1 MANGLIQQLSNQ
13 FRGKKVLVVGLGL
26 QEGGVGLARFFS
38 ELGAK
43 VTVTDIKSKEE
54 LLESIIKLN
63 GLEINY
69 SLGGHKREDFLESD
83 VIFKGPSVPW
93 DHEYIV
99 KAEAKSIPI
108 EMEISFTVSHLKS
121 KIIGITGTRGK
132 TTIVEM
138 IHSLLQKTGKNVY
151 KAGNLSG
158 ISTINLL
165 KDATEDDL
173 VVLEL
178 SSWSLS
184 GFHKRKTSPNIAVFT
199 NFYPDHL
206 NYYRNMD
213 DYFYDKKAI
222 FLYQQKSDYL
232 FINNQLIDK
241 IDETEIKGNVKFYDE
256 QSFKSQLDYLKGEH
270 NKENAAAAYLV
281 GKLFNLSDKQIYDE
295 LKSFKP
301 VKYRQEIV
309 KITDGITIVNDSTS
323 TTPTSTIK
331 AIETFTDK
339 PIILILGG
347 HSKHLPFNRL
357 IGKLSEV
364 EYIVLIKGSFTEE
377 VLADLK
383 SRFFNKISTVFDSLE
398 KAVEFAHNFAN
409 QLNKESY
416 ILFSPG
422 ATSFAMFKNEFDRGD
437 KFNEYVKGL

>member
-63 GLEINY
+63 SLEINY
-69 SLGGHKREDFLESD
+69 SLGGHKLLDFLESD
-83 VIFKGPSVPW
+83 VIFKGPSVLW

-99 KAEAKSIPI
+99 KAEAKGIPI

-138 IHSLLQKTGKNVY
+138 IHSLLQKTGKKVY

-184 GFHKRKTSPNIAVFT
+184 GFHKKKISPNIAVFT

-206 NYYRNMD
+206 NYYKNMD

-347 HSKHLPFNRL
+347 HSKHLPCNRL
-357 IGKLSEV
+357 IGKISEV